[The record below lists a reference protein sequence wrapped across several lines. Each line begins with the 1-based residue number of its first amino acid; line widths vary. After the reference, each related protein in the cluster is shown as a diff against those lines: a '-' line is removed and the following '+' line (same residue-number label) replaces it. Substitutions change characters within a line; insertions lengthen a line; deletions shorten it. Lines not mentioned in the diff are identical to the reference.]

1 MDSELAT
8 RIEAFLLERRD
19 WVSTEELCLAFG
31 LPDDRALRQAKNKP
45 GLISRFA
52 ISGDRGLRHVRTA
65 STGEWLHFKHRLRKH
80 AISEFIRVRS
90 LNIARHNAV
99 RQVAPKTIFEKDT
112 GQVLLA
118 M

>member
-1 MDSELAT
+1 MDSDLST
-8 RIEAFLLERRD
+8 RIEALLLERRD
-19 WVSTEELCLAFG
+19 WVSTEELCFQFG

-45 GLISRFA
+45 GLCTRFA

-65 STGEWLHFKHRLRKH
+65 STSEWLTFKHRLRKH
-80 AISEFIRVRS
+80 AVSEFIRVRD
-90 LNIARHNAV
+90 LDIARHNAV